1 MSPAREVLSVAEYTA
16 ELLRLVRP
24 DERSVR
30 LRLPD
35 AAGRVLAAP
44 VTSQVSIPAFTNSA
58 MDGYAVR
65 YADVVR
71 APVTLRVVGEVA
83 AGSPADPHA
92 GPGECVRIMTGAA
105 LPTFADTIVP
115 VEDTDAGTEDV
126 LVSNAPAR
134 SGVYVRGAGSDIAAG
149 DPIAAAG
156 DRLTP
161 ALLGA
166 LAAAG
171 HTRAD
176 VRVRPIVLVAATGD
190 ELVADGST
198 LARGQIHE
206 SNAVVLAAALARDG
220 AEPVSG
226 PPLRD
231 QAEELAEWLDR
242 NAGDADLVILTGGA
256 SVGAYDVVRDV
267 LLAHA
272 GGTFRHVRMQPG
284 KPQGWGL
291 WPGGTPVVALPGNPL
306 SAALSYEVL
315 VRPMLDRILGTRPRE
330 DLTAVAA
337 VGWASP
343 AGRQQLLPVGLS
355 SAPDGRLLAT
365 PAHAGGSASH
375 IVTSLAAADA
385 IAVVGED
392 VTRVEQ
398 GDPVAV
404 RLFNRLGTA

>member
-1 MSPAREVLSVAEYTA
+1 MTTTLRESLSVAEYIA

-24 DERSVR
+24 DERTVH
-30 LRLPD
+30 LRLAE
-35 AAGRVLAAP
+35 AAGRVLAGP
-44 VTSQVSIPAFTNSA
+44 VSSRVSIPPFANSA

-65 YADVVR
+65 QADVVR

-83 AGSPADPHA
+83 AGSPADPGA

-115 VEDTDAGTEDV
+115 VEDTDGGLVVVQIHGAGAAGTH
-126 LVSNAPAR
+126 
-134 SGVYVRGAGSDIAAG
+134 VRRAASDIATG
-149 DPIAAAG
+149 DLVAAAG
-156 DRLTP
+156 SRLSP

-171 HTRAD
+171 HTHVD
-176 VRVRPIVLVAATGD
+176 VRPQPVVLVASTGD
-190 ELVADGST
+190 ELVADGSP

-206 SNAVVLAAALARDG
+206 SNAVELFAALARDG
-220 AEPVSG
+220 AEPLTR

-231 QAEELAEWLDR
+231 SAEELAEWLDYR
-242 NAGDADLVILTGGA
+242 AGRADLVILTGGA

-267 LLAHA
+267 LISHA
-272 GGTFRHVRMQPG
+272 GGTFRSVRMQPG

-315 VRPMLDRILGTRPRE
+315 VRPMLDRILGTRPDD
-330 DLTAVAA
+330 DLTAVATI
-337 VGWASP
+337 GWSSP
-343 AGRQQLLPVGLS
+343 VGRQQLQPVSLR
-355 SAPDGRLLAT
+355 SAADGRLLVT

-375 IVTSLAAADA
+375 LVTSLAAADA
-385 IAVVGED
+385 IAIVAED
-392 VTRVEQ
+392 VTRVAE
-398 GDPVAV
+398 GDRVAV
-404 RLFNRLGTA
+404 RLLR